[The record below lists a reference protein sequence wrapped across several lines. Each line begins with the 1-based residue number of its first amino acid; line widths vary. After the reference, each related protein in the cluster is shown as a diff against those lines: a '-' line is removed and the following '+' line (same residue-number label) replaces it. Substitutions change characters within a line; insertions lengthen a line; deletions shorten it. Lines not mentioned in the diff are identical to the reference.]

1 MNYFLCLTGAVAA
14 GDLDQVLW
22 EKKLAGMQERVF
34 GSSHTALG
42 PKSSTSQCRQGNTSL
57 GKNRAVFKENHQ
69 CTGLKR
75 GSTCE
80 GSRFVTGRGK
90 E

>member
-1 MNYFLCLTGAVAA
+1 MNYFLCLTGAVTA

-22 EKKLAGMQERVF
+22 EKKLLRMQGVF

-42 PKSSTSQCRQGNTSL
+42 PKSTTSQCRQGNTSL
-57 GKNRAVFKENHQ
+57 GKNRAVFKENDQ
-69 CTGLKR
+69 CTEVKR